1 MRALGYTGKE
11 MDLRK
16 KKTILE
22 LIYLSFICVV
32 ATRLIKAAFILVHNI
47 VEDEQWTYI
56 QVFNNFQ
63 HTKTW
68 AVLLSP
74 VFIAPLIET
83 LLFCSFLH
91 KIITKLKLGNWLFI
105 AASSLLFGA
114 YHLLGEGHSTY
125 SFAYTA
131 VCGFIFAFFY
141 CRVLNRFERDTTAY
155 FLTSLL
161 HSMSNL
167 ISAFV

>member
-1 MRALGYTGKE
+1 